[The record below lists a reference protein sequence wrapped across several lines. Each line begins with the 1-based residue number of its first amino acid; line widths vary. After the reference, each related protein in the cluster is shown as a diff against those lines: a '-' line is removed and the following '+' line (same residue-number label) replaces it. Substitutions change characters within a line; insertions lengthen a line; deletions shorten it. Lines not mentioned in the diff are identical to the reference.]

1 MTPTQIALSHYTL
14 PFELKPFQVEVVN
27 DLGPLDEGGY
37 YLDMGCV
44 DADTEYLSPY
54 GWKRIADYDGGQVM
68 QFTPAP
74 GLVWGKGSGEFV
86 IPSRYIAAKAAEMIH
101 IKNGYGVDQVL
112 SLDHKVAYADYRGA
126 FKTTTAAVVKE
137 KWETLDNGFVGS
149 LPTTFGYMTD
159 RSMPIPDSI
168 LRLTVAI
175 IADGHFAGTDW
186 CAVRVKK
193 TAKIARFEQLLKD
206 VGIEY
211 KRVEEPWKNCEGFV
225 RFSFYSPLKYKTFGP
240 EFWDASVHQ
249 LEVIVDEL
257 KYWDAS
263 IDPRDPEAIRFFTSI
278 KESADFVHFAYS
290 ALGIRASMNYKLRVR
305 EGRKDSHEY
314 WVQTY
319 KAGRKLACITPRK
332 FRADTIKPF
341 TPADGMQYCFT
352 VPSGFLVLRRG
363 GCVFITGNC
372 GKTACSTVAALFRK
386 LYYQERCVVIMPPIL
401 LKQWETWLK
410 SIKPCPSVV
419 KYAGTPSER
428 AAMSLDADFVLVGIQ
443 IFKKE
448 YDRFMTFFQD
458 KQYVTIVDEATM
470 ISNIGTDN
478 HEKVYDFTLGRPRL
492 MLTGTPMNNPEDAYG
507 LLKFVAPGLYRN
519 KTAFLRIHG
528 GEKDF
533 FGNYVSWQNLD
544 LLAKNMA
551 VNSKRILL
559 ADVYDQMPEISYTPV
574 NYDLDPKH
582 LKLYR
587 KLAEEELLK
596 LPDGGKIDATQ
607 ATKLVHALGQIVAN
621 WGHFAGDSSLEANIV
636 ELIKEKLDELGG
648 GKLLIF
654 AHYKMTVAL
663 LAEKLAKYGVVTVN
677 SEVTQKQKENN
688 LERFKTDPKCRV
700 MIAQVKSA
708 GYGLDKLQTVC
719 NHVLYAEPCTS
730 PRDFHQANARL
741 IRLGQTKPVQVYMAV
756 ASGTLQARSFDNLV
770 KKDEIVN
777 QVIRNV
783 ADLRDMIFGG

>member
-27 DLGPLDEGGY
+27 DLGPL
-37 YLDMGCV
+37 
-44 DADTEYLSPY
+44 TEQGHYP
-54 GWKRIADYDGGQVM
+54 
-68 QFTPAP
+68 
-74 GLVWGKGSGEFV
+74 
-86 IPSRYIAAKAAEMIH
+86 EM
-101 IKNGYGVDQVL
+101 
-112 SLDHKVAYADYRGA
+112 S
-126 FKTTTAAVVKE
+126 
-137 KWETLDNGFVGS
+137 
-149 LPTTFGYMTD
+149 
-159 RSMPIPDSI
+159 
-168 LRLTVAI
+168 
-175 IADGHFAGTDW
+175 
-186 CAVRVKK
+186 
-193 TAKIARFEQLLKD
+193 
-206 VGIEY
+206 
-211 KRVEEPWKNCEGFV
+211 
-225 RFSFYSPLKYKTFGP
+225 
-240 EFWDASVHQ
+240 
-249 LEVIVDEL
+249 
-257 KYWDAS
+257 
-263 IDPRDPEAIRFFTSI
+263 
-278 KESADFVHFAYS
+278 
-290 ALGIRASMNYKLRVR
+290 
-305 EGRKDSHEY
+305 
-314 WVQTY
+314 
-319 KAGRKLACITPRK
+319 
-332 FRADTIKPF
+332 
-341 TPADGMQYCFT
+341 
-352 VPSGFLVLRRG
+352 
-363 GCVFITGNC
+363 C
-372 GKTACSTVAALFRK
+372 GKSAMATVVALFRK

-428 AAMSLDADFVLVGIQ
+428 KAMSLDADFVLVGVQ

-448 YDRFMTFFQD
+448 FDRFQTFFQD

-492 MLTGTPMNNPEDAYG
+492 MLTGTPMNNPMDAYG

-519 KTAFLRIHG
+519 FKHFERLHVLER
-528 GEKDF
+528 DF
-533 FGNYVSWQNLD
+533 FSTPIKFDNLD

-551 VNSKRILL
+551 VNAKRILL
-559 ADVYDQMPEISYTPV
+559 ADVYDQMPKVTYTPL

-582 LKLYR
+582 LRLYR

-621 WGHFAGDSSLEANIV
+621 WGHFAGDPSLEANIID
-636 ELIKEKLDELGG
+636 LIKEILAELGN

-654 AHYKMTVAL
+654 AHYRMTVAL

-700 MIAQVKSA
+700 MVAQVKSA
-708 GYGLDKLQTVC
+708 GYGLDGLQFCC

-730 PRDFHQANARL
+730 PRDFGQSVARL
-741 IRLGQTKPVQVYMAV
+741 VRLGQTKPVQVYMAI
-756 ASGTLQARSFDNLV
+756 AAGTLQARSFENLL

-777 QVIRNV
+777 KVIRNV